1 MQSRIPL
8 SETNIVCDF
17 DIQTSSIDKKP
28 LKDFEF
34 VIEDYLKNDKKVVAL
49 NSGTSAIHL
58 ALILSGVT
66 VGDEVLCQSFTYIAT
81 VNPIIYQN
89 AKPIFIDSEKDTW
102 NMCPKHLESAII
114 DRISKGK
121 KPKAII
127 IVHLYGMP
135 AKMEEIVHISKKY
148 NITLIEDAAEALGSE
163 YNGRKCGTIGDF
175 GILSFNNNKILS
187 TLGGGA
193 LICNSEKE
201 KELAFFYATQS
212 KEKSIYFDHKKTGYN
227 YRMNTLAAVLGI
239 NQFKYLK
246 ENIKKRRDIND
257 FYTSYFI
264 NSKDVKTLTE
274 KSNKYFSNQWLS
286 CIELKCD
293 DAEFK
298 IERIRKSLDT
308 NNIESRFLWKPMH
321 LQPIFKDKPYYGANV
336 SEKLFRSGLCLPSGS
351 NLNNNVLNKISSI
364 IHKLL

>member
-1 MQSRIPL
+1 MHSRIPL
-8 SETNIVCDF
+8 SDTNIDCDF
-17 DIQTSSIDKKP
+17 NIQISSIDKKP
-28 LKDFEF
+28 IKDFEI
-34 VIEDYLKNDKKVVAL
+34 VLENYLKNDKKVVAL
-49 NSGTSAIHL
+49 NSGTSAVHL

-66 VGDEVLCQSFTYIAT
+66 KEDEVLCQTFTYIAT

-193 LICNSEKE
+193 LICSSEKE
-201 KELAFFYATQS
+201 KELAIFYATQS

-227 YRMNTLAAVLGI
+227 YRMNTLAAFLGGE
-239 NQFKYLK
+239 QFKFLK
-246 ENIKKRRDIND
+246 ENIKKRREINN
-257 FYTSYFI
+257 FYTSFF
-264 NSKDVKTLTE
+264 KEKKEVKTLTE
-274 KSNKYFSNQWLS
+274 KSNIYFSNHWLS
-286 CIELKCD
+286 CIELNCD
-293 DAEFK
+293 DAELK
-298 IERIRKSLDT
+298 KESIRNSLEKK
-308 NNIESRFLWKPMH
+308 NIESRFLWKPMH
-321 LQPIFKDKPYYGANV
+321 LQPIFKNAPYYGENV
-336 SEKLFRSGLCLPSGS
+336 SEKLFKNGLCLPSGS
-351 NLNNNVLNKISSI
+351 SLNNYVLNKISSI
-364 IHKLL
+364 VHKLL